1 MPSPGW
7 GLLATVAEVC
17 FAAQWAIV
25 LHLLG
30 RMTGVETTLNAA
42 WVIVPLI
49 LIAECFSWH
58 AVLTRNYLGNSI
70 ENSMGGCF
78 LHCRGWAFP
87 VASRV

>member
-49 LIAECFSWH
+49 LAECFSWH